1 VRRVAL
7 LAPMPSE
14 LAPLR
19 RPLSLRREG
28 SGPTALYRGGL
39 GGMKMVAAL
48 SGIGTAAAARATE
61 RVLDAGP
68 ADHLLVVG
76 VAGGIGSSVRVGD
89 AILPERVV
97 DLASGASFRPDPL
110 GRGAPRGTLLTSD
123 RLLVD
128 RAELARLADPA
139 AFGAIAVDME
149 TAAVAAV
156 CERRGC
162 PWSAFRAISDCA
174 DDGSVDAAVAALARP
189 DGSADLPA
197 ALRLVLRQPWRVP
210 QLVRLGRGLARATRA
225 AAAAALR
232 ALEESA

>member
-1 VRRVAL
+1 MHRIAL

-14 LAPLR
+14 LRPLL
-19 RPLSLRREG
+19 RPLSLRQEA
-28 SGPTALYRGGL
+28 SGAGALYRGAL
-39 GGMKMVAAL
+39 GRAEVVAAL
-48 SGIGTAAAARATE
+48 TGVGTAAAARATE

-68 ADHLLVVG
+68 VDHLLVVG
-76 VAGGIGSSVRVGD
+76 VAGGIGPGVRVGD

-97 DLASGASFRPDPL
+97 DLASGASFRPALL
-110 GRGAPRGTLLTSD
+110 GRGTPRGTLLTSD

-139 AFGAIAVDME
+139 SFGAIAVDME
-149 TAAVAAV
+149 TSAVAAV

-162 PWSAFRAISDCA
+162 PWSVFRAISDRA

-189 DGSADLPA
+189 DGSPDLPA
-197 ALRLVLRQPWRVP
+197 AVRLVLREPWRVP
-210 QLVRLGRGLARATRA
+210 QLVRLGRGLSRATRA

-232 ALEESA
+232 ALGEH